1 MNENKIE
8 KFMPLIFAGVGAV
21 VIFIML
27 QNIMFAPVGAVVGF
41 MIPAFIKRFKE
52 AKRKDMF
59 FKQLLDGILLMVSC
73 LKAGLS
79 FVQAIEVLVEEMPD
93 PISEEFKIVLKGM
106 RIGAS
111 LEDVFEELYT
121 RMPGE
126 ELKLMFS
133 SILVARQTGGDLPKV
148 LTKLVDTL
156 RDRNKLKENIAT
168 YTIQGRL
175 QAVIM
180 GCIPVVF
187 VVVVL
192 KQDPKHF
199 DIMFASDLGR
209 VLLLI
214 AVVLQIVA
222 VIVITKVS
230 KIRI

>member
-1 MNENKIE
+1 MKKIDLS
-8 KFMPLIFAGVGAV
+8 KNMPLVFAVAGAV
-21 VIFIML
+21 AAFIMG
-27 QNIMFAPVGAVVGF
+27 QSPMFAPVGAVVGF
-41 MIPAFIKRFKE
+41 MIPAFLKRFKE
-52 AKRKDMF
+52 NKRKEMF
-59 FKQLLDGILLMVSC
+59 LKQLLDGIMLMISC

-79 FVQAIEVLVEEMPD
+79 LTQAIEVLTEEMPD
-93 PISEEFKIVLKGM
+93 PIAEEFKDMLKGL

-111 LEDVFEELYT
+111 FDDCFEQMYN
-121 RMPGE
+121 RMPSE

-180 GCIPVVF
+180 GCIPIVF
-187 VVVVL
+187 VFVVL
-192 KQDPKHF
+192 KQDPHHF
-199 DIMFASDLGR
+199 DIMLENDVGR
-209 VLLLI
+209 IMLLI

-222 VIVITKVS
+222 VIVINKLS

>member
-1 MNENKIE
+1 M
-8 KFMPLIFAGVGAV
+8 IFATAGAV
-21 VIFIML
+21 IAFIML
-27 QNIMFAPVGAVVGF
+27 QQIMFAPVGAVIGF
-41 MIPAFIKRFKE
+41 MIPAFLKRFQE
-52 AKRKDMF
+52 NKRKNLF
-59 FKQLLDGILLMVSC
+59 LKQLLDGIMLMISC

-79 FVQAIEVLVEEMPD
+79 LTQAIEVLTQEMPD
-93 PISEEFKIVLKGM
+93 PIAAEFKEMLKGL

-111 LEDVFEELYT
+111 IEDCFDALYM
-121 RMPGE
+121 RMPSE

-156 RDRNKLKENIAT
+156 RDRNKLKENIET

-180 GCIPVVF
+180 GCIPIVF
-187 VVVVL
+187 VFVVL
-192 KQDPKHF
+192 KQDPHHF
-199 DIMFASDLGR
+199 DIMLENDIGR
-209 VLLLI
+209 IMLLI

-222 VIVITKVS
+222 IIVINKLS